1 MSLVYR
7 KIKTQVGTLKLVA
20 NSKALVAILWGD
32 EKRVKLGS
40 MKKDVSNAIL
50 AETEKQLAEYF
61 DGKRK
66 TFSIPLEATGTE
78 FQNQIWKELR
88 RIPYGKT
95 ISYLELAKKMGR
107 PKGAR
112 AAGMAT
118 GKNPISILVPCHRVI
133 GADGR
138 LTGFAGGISAKK
150 TLLQLEAASRSKG
163 IRSG

>member
-40 MKKDVSNAIL
+40 MKKDVSNATL
-50 AETEKQLAEYF
+50 AKTEKQLAEYF

-66 TFSIPLEATGTE
+66 KFSIPLEANGTE

-95 ISYLELAKKMGR
+95 ISYLDLAKKMGR

-138 LTGFAGGISAKK
+138 LTGFAGGISA
-150 TLLQLEAASRSKG
+150 
-163 IRSG
+163 